1 MSTKRS
7 PVSLRLLTIALG
19 FTALTACTTGV
30 EGGQAT
36 TGATGSSTTGAVV
49 GSTTGSSALGSPVVA
64 LGGQSG
70 PTVVTAAYPNHCEI
84 DLDFGDVPIGQI
96 SLATIDIG
104 NTGRST
110 LDLQDIAPNL
120 DPEFGVTYGTQPP
133 IQPGGFD
140 QFQVT
145 FETYKVGQV
154 NSMFSIQTDGVNPSC
169 PAPGSVITIQLTGT
183 GIFKNDGGA
192 CFVPCFAVP
201 CCGEGTLCCVG
212 NMPTDYYCYA
222 GDAGQC
228 PMLP

>member
-1 MSTKRS
+1 M
-7 PVSLRLLTIALG
+7 RLVTIALG

-36 TGATGSSTTGAVV
+36 TGAIESSTTGAVV
-49 GSTTGSSALGSPVVA
+49 GSTTGTSARGPGIPRIA

-70 PTVVTAAYPNHCEI
+70 PALVTATNPNPCEI
-84 DLDFGDVPIGQI
+84 DLDFGEVPIGQT
-96 SLATIDIG
+96 STATVEID
-104 NTGRST
+104 NVGRST
-110 LDLQDIAPNL
+110 LDLQDISPNL
-120 DPEFGVTYGTQPP
+120 DSEFGVKYGTHPP
-133 IQPGGFD
+133 IQPGSFD

-154 NSMFSIQTDGVNPSC
+154 NSMFLIQTDGVNPSC
-169 PAPGSVITIQLTGT
+169 PAPGSSITVQLTGS

-192 CFVPCFAVP
+192 CIVPCFAVP
-201 CCGEGTLCCVG
+201 CCGEGNLCCVG